1 MVCLTFA
8 MSVIL
13 YTRAEGDNMSSEE
26 KGNWVY
32 LVVVIGTYG
41 AYLAIIL
48 GRLADTPVSE
58 VRYVSALLWS
68 IGASIAASIV
78 GRIVVEIVAEA
89 RTPGEGHQTDV
100 RDKEIDRFGE
110 LAGRWFLIAGAVA
123 ALLMAMAEW
132 DYFWIAN
139 VIYLGFALSA
149 IGSSVLKLVAYRR
162 GM

>member
-1 MVCLTFA
+1 
-8 MSVIL
+8 
-13 YTRAEGDNMSSEE
+13 MSSEE